1 MQIEVGPGAFMALAA
16 VMFSLGLYGAVS
28 KRSAVMVLMSLE
40 IMAVAVN
47 LNMVA
52 MSRWVTPVEMT
63 GQFFSIFTMVVSAAE
78 IGLGLALVLAIY
90 RRSRS
95 IELSTMERLKG

>member
-1 MQIEVGPGAFMALAA
+1 MMQVGPGAFLALAA
-16 VMFSLGLYGAVS
+16 VLFSLGLYGAVS
-28 KRSAVMVLMSLE
+28 KKSAVMVLMSLE

-52 MSRWVTPVEMT
+52 LSRWVTPETMT
-63 GQFFSIFTMVVSAAE
+63 GQFFSMFTMVVSAAE

>member
-1 MQIEVGPGAFMALAA
+1 MHIQVGLLPFMGLAA
-16 VMFSLGLYGAVS
+16 ALFSLGLYGAVS
-28 KRSAVMVLMSLE
+28 KKSAVMVLMSLE

-52 MSRWVTPVEMT
+52 LSRFTTPAAMT
-63 GQFFSIFTMVVSAAE
+63 GQFFSVFTMVVSAAE
-78 IGLGLALVLAIY
+78 IGLGLALILAIY
-90 RRSRS
+90 RRSKS

>member
-1 MQIEVGPGAFMALAA
+1 MQVGLGAFLGLAA
-16 VMFSLGLYGAVS
+16 VLFCIGLYGAVS
-28 KRSAVMVLMSLE
+28 KKSAVMVLMSLE
-40 IMAVAVN
+40 LMAVAVN

-52 MSRWVTPVEMT
+52 FSRFATPSAMT
-63 GQFFSIFTMVVSAAE
+63 GQFFAVFSMVVSAAE

>member
-1 MQIEVGPGAFMALAA
+1 MQVGPEAFLGLAA
-16 VMFSLGLYGAVS
+16 VLFSLGLYGAVS

-40 IMAVAVN
+40 VMAVAVN

-52 MSRWVTPVEMT
+52 LSRWVTPTQMT

>member
-1 MQIEVGPGAFMALAA
+1 MGLAA
-16 VMFSLGLYGAVS
+16 ILFAIGLYGAVS
-28 KRSAVMVLMSLE
+28 KKSAVMVLMSLE

-52 MSRWVTPVEMT
+52 LSRFTTPEAMT
-63 GQFFSIFTMVVSAAE
+63 GQFFAIFTMVVSAAE

-95 IELSTMERLKG
+95 IELSSMDRLKG

>member
-1 MQIEVGPGAFMALAA
+1 MGLAA
-16 VMFSLGLYGAVS
+16 ALFSLGLYGAVS
-28 KRSAVMVLMSLE
+28 KKSAVMVLMSLE

-52 MSRWVTPVEMT
+52 LSRFITPTAMT
-63 GQFFSIFTMVVSAAE
+63 GQFFSVFTMVVSAAE
-78 IGLGLALVLAIY
+78 IGLGLALILAIY
-90 RRSRS
+90 RRSKS

>member
-1 MQIEVGPGAFMALAA
+1 MRVGPEAFLILAA
-16 VMFSLGLYGAVS
+16 VLFALGLYGAVS
-28 KRSAVMVLMSLE
+28 KKSAVMVLMSLE
-40 IMAVAVN
+40 LMAVSVN

-52 MSRWVTPVEMT
+52 LSRFITPEAMT
-63 GQFFSIFTMVVSAAE
+63 GQFFAVFTMVVSAAE

>member
-1 MQIEVGPGAFMALAA
+1 MQVGLVAFAGLAA
-16 VMFSLGLYGAVS
+16 ILFSLGLYGAVS

-52 MSRWVTPVEMT
+52 LSRFITPERMT
-63 GQFFSIFTMVVSAAE
+63 GQFFAIFTMVVSAAE

-90 RRSRS
+90 RQSRS

>member
-1 MQIEVGPGAFMALAA
+1 MSIQVGLLPFMGLAA
-16 VMFSLGLYGAVS
+16 ALFSLGLYGAVS
-28 KRSAVMVLMSLE
+28 KKSAVMVLMSLE

-52 MSRWVTPVEMT
+52 LSRFITPVVMT
-63 GQFFSIFTMVVSAAE
+63 GQFFSVFTMVVSAAE
-78 IGLGLALVLAIY
+78 IGLGLALILAIY
-90 RRSRS
+90 KRSKS

>member
-1 MQIEVGPGAFMALAA
+1 MDIQVGLLPFMGLAA
-16 VMFSLGLYGAVS
+16 ALFSLGLYGAVS
-28 KRSAVMVLMSLE
+28 KKSAVMVLMSLE

-52 MSRWVTPVEMT
+52 LSRFITPTAMT
-63 GQFFSIFTMVVSAAE
+63 GQFFSVFTMVVSAAE
-78 IGLGLALVLAIY
+78 IGLGLALILAIY
-90 RRSRS
+90 RRSKS

>member
-1 MQIEVGPGAFMALAA
+1 MGLAA
-16 VMFSLGLYGAVS
+16 ALFSLGLYGAVS
-28 KRSAVMVLMSLE
+28 KKSAVMVLMSLE

-52 MSRWVTPVEMT
+52 LSRFITPVAMT
-63 GQFFSIFTMVVSAAE
+63 GQFFSVFTMVVSAAE
-78 IGLGLALVLAIY
+78 IGLGLALILAIY

>member
-1 MQIEVGPGAFMALAA
+1 MQIQVGPGAFMALAA

-52 MSRWVTPVEMT
+52 MSRWVTPEQMT

-95 IELSTMERLKG
+95 IELSTMERLRG

>member
-1 MQIEVGPGAFMALAA
+1 MQVGLVAFTGLAA
-16 VMFSLGLYGAVS
+16 ILFSLGLYGAVS

-52 MSRWVTPVEMT
+52 LSRFITPERMT
-63 GQFFSIFTMVVSAAE
+63 GQFFAIFTMVVSAAE

-90 RRSRS
+90 RQSRS